1 MPLNGPL
8 IRRREAGI
16 SAGLQAAALPAALK
30 RIYANRGITDP
41 SELSLT
47 LDQLHPPQQLK
58 GIAEAADLLA
68 DAIEGDGR
76 VLIIGDFDAD
86 GATSSAMAVSVL
98 RQMGLR
104 EVAYLVPNRFEFGY
118 GLTPE
123 IVQLAAAQ
131 MPDLIV
137 TVDNGI
143 SSVEGVAAA
152 QAMGISVLVTDHHLP
167 GEQLPSAEVIVNPNQ
182 PGCAFPSKALA
193 GVGVMFYV
201 LSALR
206 AELRRRGWF
215 DSEGLPEPN
224 LGDALDLVA
233 LGTVADVVPLD
244 RNNRILV
251 AAGLARIR
259 SGRARPGIEAIF
271 EVAGKDHR
279 QATSSDLGFIV
290 GPRLNAA
297 GRLDDMSIGIECLLA
312 ESSMEARER
321 ADKLH
326 RLNRERRDI
335 EQTMKQDALE
345 QLASLEFESGKL
357 PFAMVLSD
365 PTWHEGVIG
374 ILASRVRERVHRPTV
389 IFADVGEGML
399 KGSGRSIPG
408 LHMRD
413 ALDLVAT
420 RYPGLLNKFGG
431 HAMAAG
437 LTLSQGDL
445 KRFTQALDAAVAE
458 MLDHVPPQAV
468 EDSDG
473 ALSAAD
479 LGLTFAESL
488 SAGGPW
494 GQHFPEPTFDGLFD
508 VRQHRIVGEKHL
520 KLKLAA
526 QGVEI
531 DAIAFNVDVIE
542 WQARPIKRIH
552 AVYRL
557 DINEYRGERNP
568 QLVIQSFWPLE
579 PDSSVD

>member
-1 MPLNGPL
+1 L
-8 IRRREAGI
+8 IRRREADI
-16 SAGLQAAALPAALK
+16 SSRLQAAALPEALK
-30 RIYANRGITDP
+30 RVYANRGITDP
-41 SELSLT
+41 AALSLT
-47 LDQLHPPQQLK
+47 LDQLHPPQHLK
-58 GIAEAADLLA
+58 GIAEAAELLA

-123 IVQLAAAQ
+123 IVELAAAQ

-167 GEQLPSAEVIVNPNQ
+167 GSQLPTAEVIVNPNQ

-206 AELRRRGWF
+206 AELRERRWF
-215 DSEGLPEPN
+215 DSQGLSEPN

-259 SGRARPGIEAIF
+259 SGRARPGIEALF
-271 EVAGKDHR
+271 EVAGKDYR
-279 QATSSDLGFIV
+279 QATSTDLGFIV

-321 ADKLH
+321 AETLH

-335 EQTMKQDALE
+335 EQSMEHDALE
-345 QLASLEFESGKL
+345 QLAKLELDSDAL
-357 PFAMVLSD
+357 PFAMVLFD
-365 PTWHEGVIG
+365 PGWHQGVIG

-389 IFADVGEGML
+389 IFAEVGEGML
-399 KGSGRSIPG
+399 KGSGRSILG
-408 LHMRD
+408 LHLRD
-413 ALDLVAT
+413 VLDLVAT
-420 RYPGLLNKFGG
+420 RHPGLLSKFGG

-437 LTLSQGDL
+437 LTLAKGDL
-445 KRFTQALDAAVAE
+445 HQFTEALEAAVAE
-458 MLDHVPPQAV
+458 TLNHVPPLAV

-473 ALSAAD
+473 ALGAGD
-479 LGLTFAESL
+479 LGLQLAESL

-494 GQHFPEPTFDGLFD
+494 GQHFPEPTFDGVFD
-508 VRQHRIVGEKHL
+508 VLQHRVVGEKHL
-520 KLKLAA
+520 KLTLAA
-526 QGVEI
+526 EGAEI
-531 DAIAFNVDVIE
+531 GGIAFNIDVNG
-542 WQARPIKRIH
+542 WLARPLKRIH
-552 AVYRL
+552 ALYRL

-568 QLVIQSFWPLE
+568 QLVIQSFWPT
-579 PDSSVD
+579 DANSSDG

>member
-1 MPLNGPL
+1 MPLNASL
-8 IRRREAGI
+8 IRRREADI
-16 SAGLQAAALPAALK
+16 SSKLQAAALPEALK
-30 RIYANRGITDP
+30 RVYANRGIIDP
-41 SELSLT
+41 AALSLT

-58 GIAEAADLLA
+58 GIAEAAELLA

-123 IVQLAAAQ
+123 IVELAAAQ

-167 GEQLPSAEVIVNPNQ
+167 GSQLPTAEVIVNPNQ

-206 AELRRRGWF
+206 AELRERRWF
-215 DSEGLPEPN
+215 DGQGLSEPN

-259 SGRARPGIEAIF
+259 SGRARPGIEALF
-271 EVAGKDHR
+271 EVAGKDYR
-279 QATSSDLGFIV
+279 QATSTDLGFIV

-321 ADKLH
+321 AETLH

-335 EQTMKQDALE
+335 EQSMEHDALE
-345 QLASLEFESGKL
+345 QLATLELDSDAL
-357 PFAMVLSD
+357 PFAMVLFD
-365 PTWHEGVIG
+365 PGWHQGVIG

-389 IFADVGEGML
+389 IFAEVGEGML

-408 LHMRD
+408 LHLRD
-413 ALDLVAT
+413 VLDLVAT
-420 RYPGLLNKFGG
+420 RHPGLLSKFGG

-437 LTLSQGDL
+437 LTLAKGDL
-445 KRFTQALDAAVAE
+445 HQFTEALEAAVAE
-458 MLDHVPPQAV
+458 TLSHVPPQAV

-473 ALSAAD
+473 ALGAGD
-479 LGLTFAESL
+479 LGLQLAESL

-494 GQHFPEPTFDGLFD
+494 GQHFPEPTFDGVFD
-508 VRQHRIVGEKHL
+508 VLQHRIVGEKHL
-520 KLKLAA
+520 KLTLAA
-526 QGVEI
+526 EGAEI
-531 DAIAFNVDVIE
+531 DGIAFNIDVNG
-542 WQARPIKRIH
+542 WQARPLKRIH
-552 AVYRL
+552 TLYRL
-557 DINEYRGERNP
+557 EVNEYRGERNP
-568 QLVIQSFWPLE
+568 QLVIQSFWPA
-579 PDSSVD
+579 DANS

>member
-1 MPLNGPL
+1 V
-8 IRRREAGI
+8 
-16 SAGLQAAALPAALK
+16 
-30 RIYANRGITDP
+30 YANRGITDP
-41 SELSLT
+41 AALSLT

-58 GIAEAADLLA
+58 GIEEAAELLA

-123 IVQLAAAQ
+123 IVELAAAQ

-152 QAMGISVLVTDHHLP
+152 QAIGISVLVTDHHLP
-167 GEQLPSAEVIVNPNQ
+167 GAQLPTAEVIVNPNQ

-206 AELRRRGWF
+206 AELRERRWF
-215 DSEGLPEPN
+215 DSQGLSEPN

-259 SGRARPGIEAIF
+259 SGRARPGIEALF
-271 EVAGKDHR
+271 EVAGKDYR
-279 QATSSDLGFIV
+279 QATSTDLGFIV

-321 ADKLH
+321 AETLH

-335 EQTMKQDALE
+335 EQSMEHDALE
-345 QLASLEFESGKL
+345 QLAKLELDSDAL
-357 PFAMVLSD
+357 PFAMVLFD
-365 PTWHEGVIG
+365 PGWHQGVIG

-389 IFADVGEGML
+389 IFAEVGEGML
-399 KGSGRSIPG
+399 KGSGRSILG
-408 LHMRD
+408 LHLRD
-413 ALDLVAT
+413 VLDLVAT
-420 RYPGLLNKFGG
+420 RHPGLLSKFGG

-437 LTLSQGDL
+437 LTLAKGDL
-445 KRFTQALDAAVAE
+445 HQFTEALEAAVAE
-458 MLDHVPPQAV
+458 TLSHVPPQAV

-473 ALSAAD
+473 ALGAGD
-479 LGLTFAESL
+479 LGLQLAESL

-494 GQHFPEPTFDGLFD
+494 GQHFPEPTFDGVFD
-508 VRQHRIVGEKHL
+508 VMQHRIVGEKHL
-520 KLKLAA
+520 KLTLAA
-526 QGVEI
+526 EGAEI
-531 DAIAFNVDVIE
+531 GGIAFNIDVNG
-542 WQARPIKRIH
+542 WQARPLKRIH
-552 AVYRL
+552 ALYRL

-568 QLVIQSFWPLE
+568 QLVIQSFWPA
-579 PDSSVD
+579 DANSSDG

>member
-1 MPLNGPL
+1 MPLNASL
-8 IRRREAGI
+8 IRRREANI
-16 SAGLQAAALPAALK
+16 SSKLQAAALPEALK
-30 RIYANRGITDP
+30 RVYANRGITDP
-41 SELSLT
+41 AALSLT
-47 LDQLHPPQQLK
+47 LDQLHPPQHLK
-58 GIAEAADLLA
+58 GIAEAAELLA

-123 IVQLAAAQ
+123 IVELAAAQ

-167 GEQLPSAEVIVNPNQ
+167 GAQLPTAEVIVNPNQ

-206 AELRRRGWF
+206 AELRERRWF
-215 DSEGLPEPN
+215 DSQGLSEPN

-259 SGRARPGIEAIF
+259 SGRARPGIEALF
-271 EVAGKDHR
+271 EVAGKDYR
-279 QATSSDLGFIV
+279 QATSTDLGFIV

-321 ADKLH
+321 AETLH

-335 EQTMKQDALE
+335 EQSMEHDALE
-345 QLASLEFESGKL
+345 QLATLELDSDAL
-357 PFAMVLSD
+357 PFAMVLFD
-365 PTWHEGVIG
+365 PGWHQGVIG

-389 IFADVGEGML
+389 IFAEVGEGML

-408 LHMRD
+408 LHLRD
-413 ALDLVAT
+413 VLDLVAT
-420 RYPGLLNKFGG
+420 RHPGLLSKFGG

-437 LTLSQGDL
+437 LTLAKGDL
-445 KRFTQALDAAVAE
+445 NRFTDALEAAVAE
-458 MLDHVPPQAV
+458 TLSHVPPQAV

-473 ALSAAD
+473 ALGAGD
-479 LGLTFAESL
+479 LGLQLAESL

-494 GQHFPEPTFDGLFD
+494 GQHFPEPAFDGVFD
-508 VRQHRIVGEKHL
+508 VLQHRIVGEKHL
-520 KLKLAA
+520 KLTLS
-526 QGVEI
+526 VEGAEI
-531 DAIAFNVDVIE
+531 GGIAFNIDVNG
-542 WQARPIKRIH
+542 WQARPLKRIH
-552 AVYRL
+552 ALYRL

-568 QLVIQSFWPLE
+568 QLVIRSFWPA
-579 PDSSVD
+579 DANSSDG